1 MFEPR
6 GSVSLKKGEGRL
18 LKAGG
23 QWIFDNEVSRREGNI
38 ENGGIISVLDF
49 DGFFLGYGFYN
60 EHSSIRIR
68 MLARYRKEPPD
79 EAFFRDRVKTAWEYR
94 KAVVDTECCRLIFG
108 EADHLPGLVV
118 DKYGEILVVQ
128 SLALGIERLKP
139 MILALLKEVLLE
151 DGVRIRGIYERSDA
165 EVRKKE
171 GMPLYKGVL
180 EGDFS
185 PRFVIREN
193 GIRYEIDVE
202 KGQKT
207 GFFLDQK
214 YNRKA
219 VGELVK
225 RAGIRR
231 VLDCFTNQGTFALNA
246 ALNGADRVEGLD
258 ISEEACTLASRNAK
272 ENGLSD
278 RVRFR
283 QADVLE
289 ELPKKIARGET
300 YELVILDPPA
310 FTKSRSATKQAVKGY
325 REINMRGMKLTENG
339 GYLATCSCSHFMTR
353 ELLLKTLREA
363 AKAARKR
370 LILVEER
377 AQSPD
382 HPVLLQHQLLGGEGE
397 NSGYLKFFI
406 FRVTEEA

>member
-1 MFEPR
+1 MSKEGAP
-6 GSVSLKKGEGRL
+6 SPESLFDLRPEERLDDLERNGFKLIQKPSAFCFGMDAVLLSGFARVKKGER
-18 LKAGG
+18 A
-23 QWIFDNEVSRREGNI
+23 
-38 ENGGIISVLDF
+38 LDLCS
-49 DGFFLGYGFYN
+49 G
-60 EHSSIRIR
+60 
-68 MLARYRKEPPD
+68 
-79 EAFFRDRVKTAWEYR
+79 
-94 KAVVDTECCRLIFG
+94 
-108 EADHLPGLVV
+108 
-118 DKYGEILVVQ
+118 
-128 SLALGIERLKP
+128 
-139 MILALLKEVLLE
+139 
-151 DGVRIRGIYERSDA
+151 
-165 EVRKKE
+165 
-171 GMPLYKGVL
+171 
-180 EGDFS
+180 
-185 PRFVIREN
+185 N
-193 GIRYEIDVE
+193 GIVAILLAAKSESSRIDALELQPQMAEMACRSV
-202 KGQKT
+202 KG
-207 GFFLDQK
+207 
-214 YNRKA
+214 
-219 VGELVK
+219 
-225 RAGIRR
+225 
-231 VLDCFTNQGTFALNA
+231 
-246 ALNGADRVEGLD
+246 
-258 ISEEACTLASRNAK
+258 
-272 ENGLSD
+272 NGLSD

-353 ELLLKTLREA
+353 ELLLKTVREA